1 MSEHTKGELTV
12 EHGGL
17 WAGPDG
23 MLCVADCIDG
33 DFDANAARLALCWNQ
48 HDALTAKA
56 LLVDEL
62 VAALTK
68 AREDICWMLNQR
80 KFLNADCFDYLHV
93 VLAKHTRPT

>member
-1 MSEHTKGELTV
+1 MSEHTKGPAGRKCSHTV
-12 EHGGL
+12 SQE
-17 WAGPDG
+17 WRAFAGP
-23 MLCVADCIDG
+23 CVVCLREERD
-33 DFDANAARLALCWNQ
+33 
-48 HDALTAKA
+48 AKA

-80 KFLNADCFDYLHV
+80 KFLNADCFDYLHA